1 MGNPPVLSGTLPQQ
15 SAHSITQ
22 NICQRCYRFSRY
34 PSEEDANTHI
44 DNKINRD
51 VYEIAHA
58 NAVEVIMYEYVQGLH
73 NQELPHDQSKAL
85 FSQELRKFIAKQTI
99 IAEAAMDADD
109 NEARAKRIGGN
120 HVYKVGK
127 QNGREQSQ
135 NAPHC
140 YEQSALY
147 LAQGILLAC
156 NDTSYETYNKR

>member
-15 SAHSITQ
+15 SAHSGTQ

-85 FSQELRKFIAKQTI
+85 FSQELRKFIAKQSV
-99 IAEAAMDADD
+99 IAKTAMYA
-109 NEARAKRIGGN
+109 NNYKSRAKSIESN
-120 HVYKVGK
+120 HVYKAW
-127 QNGREQSQ
+127 Q
-135 NAPHC
+135 
-140 YEQSALY
+140 
-147 LAQGILLAC
+147 
-156 NDTSYETYNKR
+156 